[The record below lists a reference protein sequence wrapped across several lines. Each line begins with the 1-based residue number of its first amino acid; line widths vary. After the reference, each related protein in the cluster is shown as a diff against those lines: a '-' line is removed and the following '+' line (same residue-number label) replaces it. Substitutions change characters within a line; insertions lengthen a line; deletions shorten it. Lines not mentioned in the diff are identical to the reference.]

1 MRRLV
6 QIIAAIGANCAFLLG
21 QPFPGSIYQGPLK
34 RICSPGLNC
43 YACPYAVLSCPIGT
57 LQHFAA
63 HVSYRLSFYVAGFLI
78 LIGTLSGRLV
88 CGWICPFGLFQ
99 ELLHR
104 LPSRKIRLNRA
115 ARHLRWAVLAVF
127 VILLPVLTGQ
137 PSFCRFL
144 CPAGTLEAGAPAVAF
159 NPPLRELIGTL
170 FGIKAAVFLLFAL
183 GSVFVYRFFCRTACP
198 LGLLYGLFNRVAVWG
213 LSYDPDRCL
222 SCGECA
228 RACPVGLKPDREE
241 FLSGE
246 CIRCLRCQRACP
258 QSSLRFGIAGTG
270 RKIR

>member
-6 QIIAAIGANCAFLLG
+6 QIVAAIAANGAFLLG
-21 QPFPGSIYQGPLK
+21 QPFPGGLYQGPLK

-43 YACPYAVLSCPIGT
+43 YSCPYALLSCPIGA

-63 HVSYRLSFYVAGFLI
+63 HLSHRFSFYVSGFLV
-78 LIGTLSGRLV
+78 LVGTLSGRLV
-88 CGWICPFGLFQ
+88 CGWICPFGLVQ

-104 LPSRKIRLNRA
+104 LPGRKLTLPRLS
-115 ARHLRWAVLAVF
+115 RHLRWAVLLLLVF
-127 VILLPVLTGQ
+127 LLPALTEQ

-144 CPAGTLEAGAPAVAF
+144 CPAGTLQAGAPTLAADPSVR
-159 NPPLRELIGTL
+159 PLVGLL
-170 FGIKAAVFLLFAL
+170 FGIKAAFLLLFA
-183 GSVFVYRFFCRTACP
+183 GGAVIVYRFFCRVACP
-198 LGLLYGLFNRVAVWG
+198 LGLIYGLFNRVAVWG
-213 LSYDPDRCL
+213 LRYDPDRCL